1 MKEKVGINKMCE
13 IAKIYFT
20 DGQKSGEDKVRFE
33 IFFALVTEDGLSIAD
48 ALSKARVPEEDQR
61 RYVEMYNERI
71 AQQD

>member
-1 MKEKVGINKMCE
+1 MCA
-13 IAKIYFT
+13 IAKKCFT
-20 DGQKSGEDKVRFE
+20 NGQKSGEGKVRFE

-48 ALSKARVPEEDQR
+48 ALSKVRVPEEDQS

>member
-1 MKEKVGINKMCE
+1 MKEEGGINKMCE
-13 IAKIYFT
+13 IAKKYFA

-48 ALSKARVPEEDQR
+48 ALSKARVPEEDQS

>member
-1 MKEKVGINKMCE
+1 MCE
-13 IAKIYFT
+13 MCAIAKKYFT

-48 ALSKARVPEEDQR
+48 ALSKARVTEEDQSC
-61 RYVEMYNERI
+61 YIEMYNERI